1 MKPTRADRILVIDSD
16 PDSSDLIG
24 RQVLIPLGYQVVVA
38 TDGASAIKQ
47 ALQFQPDVILAEMSL
62 PGLSGKDLL
71 VAFSSQGINTPVI
84 IMAEKGKE
92 LELVQ
97 TFRLGAVD
105 YLMRPVREAEVLSVV
120 ERAVKQGHEA
130 RERQRLEQQIKATN
144 DELQLRLRD
153 LTAIFAVGKAVIS
166 ITDQRLLFE
175 KIVDAAT
182 SVSQADMGWLTLK
195 DEKTGQYLLAA
206 SRGLPEAWAKKLNQ
220 PLDDGVS
227 TLVAMSAETLII
239 HGEPVKK
246 FKLSSLGLSALVA
259 PVKVQK
265 ETIGL
270 VTLVRKKDV
279 VFSPHEQSL
288 VEAIADYASISL
300 VNARLFQA
308 LSQSASGAQAG
319 EQRKNELLQNLRND
333 VQLNVQAAALPLDA
347 MLNGKMGPVSEE
359 QKKAL
364 ETMQTALKR
373 IMFITTQQAT
383 QPK

>member
-175 KIVDAAT
+175 KIVEAAT

>member
-1 MKPTRADRILVIDSD
+1 MKPARADRVLVIDSD

-24 RQVLIPLGYQVVVA
+24 RQVLTPLGYQVVVA
-38 TDGASAIKQ
+38 DNGSSAIKQ

-71 VAFSSQGINTPVI
+71 VAFSSQGVNTPI
-84 IMAEKGKE
+84 ILMAEKGKE

-97 TFRLGAVD
+97 AFRLGAMD
-105 YLMRPVREAEVLSVV
+105 YLMRPVREAEVVSVV
-120 ERAVKQGHEA
+120 ERAMKQGREA
-130 RERQRLEQQIKATN
+130 RERQQLEQQIKAAH

-166 ITDQRLLFE
+166 ITEQRLLFE
-175 KIVDAAT
+175 KIVEAAS
-182 SVSQADMGWLTLK
+182 SVSHADMGWLTIK
-195 DEKTGQYLLAA
+195 DEKSGQYLLAA
-206 SRGLPEAWAKKLNQ
+206 SRGLPDAWAKKVNQ

-227 TLVAMSAETLII
+227 ALVAMSAEALII

-246 FKLSSLGLSALVA
+246 FKLSSLGLSALVV

-270 VTLVRKKDV
+270 VTLVRKKDTA
-279 VFSPHEQSL
+279 FTAHEQSL

-319 EQRKNELLQNLRND
+319 EKHKNELLQTLRQD
-333 VQLNVQAAALPLDA
+333 VQSNVQAAAYPLDQ
-347 MLNGKMGPVSEE
+347 LLTGKMGPITAE

-373 IMFITTQQAT
+373 IMFIATQQAT